1 MHAGPLS
8 LVQSSHFGVVAGPDR
23 TQRSSRSMVST
34 RARGTTR
41 HLFRIH
47 AATTRRRWPNTRGHT
62 AADRRRRLGVCLWPC
77 PLVTGIFSSHP
88 LPLLRRAGARS
99 PVAVRDDVPAA
110 AAAVAAGNAECGIS
124 LHSRVRQAGSPVN
137 HRLATAAIGS
147 RFCACVRIRSDFC
160 IVGISFVRV

>member
-8 LVQSSHFGVVAGPDR
+8 LVQSSHLGVVAGPDR

-41 HLFRIH
+41 HLFGIR

-62 AADRRRRLGVCLWPC
+62 AADRRRRLGVCLWSC

-88 LPLLRRAGARS
+88 LPLPCARA
-99 PVAVRDDVPAA
+99 VVRAPDTNKA
-110 AAAVAAGNAECGIS
+110 NSHTKNQIY
-124 LHSRVRQAGSPVN
+124 
-137 HRLATAAIGS
+137 
-147 RFCACVRIRSDFC
+147 
-160 IVGISFVRV
+160 VRVSVAFVNTPCGRSALLCPSYFSMQPVCLVELCFKLMYQR